1 MSLLHHW
8 EHEFDKVK
16 VRLHGLVTRLEM
28 SWKKLVNDLE
38 PEEFQ
43 AIVKLLERG
52 HDQARHVIDHGDL
65 PDDEPAVPWELAHG
79 LSILK
84 IGNATPLPQSEDE
97 LPTRVLKDGT
107 LLGCRKWELLEIG
120 RAHV

>member
-43 AIVKLLERG
+43 AIVKLLQRG
-52 HDQARHVIDHGDL
+52 HDQARHVIEHGDL

-79 LSILK
+79 LSIPK
-84 IGNATPLPQSEDE
+84 IGHAEPAPHSAAE
-97 LPTRVLKDGT
+97 LPTRAPTDGA
-107 LLGCRKWELLEIG
+107 LLGSLPLLTVLG
-120 RAHV
+120 S